1 MASENHLGENPAPA
15 QGLCSGNSTPPTKL
29 PTVNTLPKGI
39 TMRNKAARSPGHQGR
54 AAPPAVSSSASVHQA
69 LQPIGLVPAG
79 PSASSEVGMAVLCRA
94 WRGGQEGRLGRR
106 SCSYGRNHGNPGN
119 TTASRSWKRQERS
132 LPWGAQKSQP
142 VRHLD
147 FSPVRLIF
155 YFWPPQLQENKLLFS
170 RSHCV
175 CGNLLQEQ

>member
-1 MASENHLGENPAPA
+1 MASETHLGENPALA

-39 TMRNKAARSPGHQGR
+39 TVRNKAARSPGHQGR

-106 SCSYGRNHGNPGN
+106 SCSYGRNHGNPANATAFTRPSLGTRRSRHPQDPEAFPLFR
-119 TTASRSWKRQERS
+119 TT
-132 LPWGAQKSQP
+132 
-142 VRHLD
+142 VR
-147 FSPVRLIF
+147 
-155 YFWPPQLQENKLLFS
+155 
-170 RSHCV
+170 C
-175 CGNLLQEQ
+175 QEQSQRAQQVICGGKGTTSGS